1 VAIHPVRTSTP
12 SLQILGRG
20 ISAARDDIVAKW
32 SRFLAARQ
40 AGGVVLGVPATQ
52 RLLKLIVDLIAH
64 MTGPL
69 RREASDTW
77 FTATELYGRLAAV
90 RGLSAGEVVEELH
103 YLRETLTRDVADIF
117 VALPARQ
124 QLPTLLR
131 FNRVLDHGVSNAV
144 VGYTDALVATMFS
157 REGVP
162 VPTTDNVQELLAQL
176 DGIEGEVKLLDTR
189 LAG

>member
-1 VAIHPVRTSTP
+1 VAIHPVRTSAP
-12 SLQILGRG
+12 SLQALGRG
-20 ISAARDDIVAKW
+20 ISAARDNIVAKW

-52 RLLKLIVDLIAH
+52 RLLTLVVDLVAH

-69 RREASDTW
+69 RREASDSW
-77 FTATELYGRLAAV
+77 FAATELYGRLAAV

-103 YLRETLTRDVADIF
+103 YLRETLTKDLADIF

-176 DGIEGEVKLLDTR
+176 DGIEGELRLLDKR